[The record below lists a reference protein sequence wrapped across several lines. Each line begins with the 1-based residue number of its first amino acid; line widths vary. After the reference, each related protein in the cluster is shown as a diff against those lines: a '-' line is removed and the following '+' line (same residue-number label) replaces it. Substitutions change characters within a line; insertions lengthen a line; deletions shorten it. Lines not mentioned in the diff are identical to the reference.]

1 MSAVSDAPTKQRHPF
16 WSSIENPFGRL
27 ALTHV
32 LSAGG
37 DALVAISLA
46 GSLFFSVDPAAA
58 RWRIAL
64 YLIFTMAPFAI
75 VGPLIGPA
83 LDRWPAARQWMLR
96 ASTMLRGAIALMM
109 TFSVAS
115 NSLWLF
121 PQAFMMLVLAKS
133 YAVAKASAVP
143 VLVQRDEDLV
153 AANSKL
159 QVLAGIAAF
168 GAGVPGALLM
178 LLTGPSGVTVLCS
191 MVFVGATVAA
201 WRVPTQRVDTAVA
214 VDLDSV
220 AEPRSVVGDAIVSD
234 AHIAPSILVASSAM
248 GALRWCVG
256 FATFLFA
263 FALRGADQDPPGAM
277 KLGRLMGEIYDAH
290 GAPVEGSDLVFHFG
304 PPVWHF
310 GVIVALSGIGTLLGA
325 SLAPQLRALLKEEE
339 KTLQLALL
347 GGVLAGLSGL
357 VLPGILGQ
365 SGFAF
370 LIAIAASV
378 GKQSFDSIVQR
389 DSAEIHRGRAF
400 ARFESRFQVIWV
412 FGAAVPVLI
421 MMPTA
426 LGGLL
431 VGATSGASLLLY
443 WSAARSV
450 DRGQPPVRLPS
461 VRDVRKMATD
471 KRASTLNDNKPKRQP
486 HHASHPDSTQQPNQ
500 AQRPEE
506 PQRPDTT

>member
-1 MSAVSDAPTKQRHPF
+1 MSAVSDSPTPQRHPF
-16 WSSIENPFGRL
+16 WSSIETPFGRL

-64 YLIFTMAPFAI
+64 YLIFTMAPFAV

-83 LDRWPAARQWMLR
+83 LDRWPMARQWMLR
-96 ASTMLRGAIALMM
+96 GSTLARGAIAFLM
-109 TFSVAS
+109 TLTISS
-115 NSLWLF
+115 GSLWLF
-121 PQAFMMLVLAKS
+121 PQAFMMLVLSKS
-133 YAVAKASAVP
+133 YAVAKAAAVP
-143 VLVQRDEDLV
+143 VLVERDEDLV

-168 GAGVPGALLM
+168 GAGVPGALVM
-178 LLTGPSGVTVLCS
+178 VITGPPGVTILCS
-191 MVFVGATVAA
+191 MVFLGATLAA
-201 WRVPTQRVDTAVA
+201 WRVPTERLNDPVVELLEQPEDQV
-214 VDLDSV
+214 
-220 AEPRSVVGDAIVSD
+220 RSTQEELITGPT
-234 AHIAPSILVASSAM
+234 HIAPSILVASSAM

-256 FATFLFA
+256 FVTFLLA

-277 KLGRLMGEIYDAH
+277 RLGRLVGKVYEAH
-290 GAPVEGSDLVFHFG
+290 GAPVVGSDLVFHFG

-325 SLAPQLRALLKEEE
+325 SVAPQLRAVLREEE

-347 GGVLAGLSGL
+347 GGVCAGLSGL
-357 VLPGILGQ
+357 VVPGILGQ
-365 SGFAF
+365 SGLAF
-370 LIAIAASV
+370 LIAISASI

-389 DSAEIHRGRAF
+389 DSPEVHRGRAF

-431 VGATSGASLLLY
+431 VGATAGASLVLY
-443 WSAARSV
+443 WSASRSV
-450 DRGQPPVRLPS
+450 DRGQPPVRLPT
-461 VRDVRKMATD
+461 VRDVRRIATD
-471 KRASTLNDNKPKRQP
+471 RRA
-486 HHASHPDSTQQPNQ
+486 ASPTMQRHKD
-500 AQRPEE
+500 RPEE
-506 PQRPDTT
+506 AT